1 MNVGKFGLAVF
12 VLGLVVVAG
21 AGMNWMSLDQRAT
34 NASVE
39 MTLADNTYDRLDRL
53 VEGKT
58 LREDMDA
65 MRPWMIG
72 GSIAAV
78 LGLGI
83 IFAGGGATP
92 ATRTCPK
99 CAEAVRAAAVVCKH
113 CGAELQPV
121 DNDPDYPANGAGQGD
136 RKYSYRELA
145 KAAEDAERR
154 PGRS

>member
-1 MNVGKFGLAVF
+1 MNVGKFGLVVF
-12 VLGLVVVAG
+12 VLGLVIAAG
-21 AGMNWMSLDQRAT
+21 AGMNWMSLDQRVT

-83 IFAGGGATP
+83 IFAGGGSAP

-99 CAEAVRAAAVVCKH
+99 CAEPVRVAAVVCKH
-113 CGAELQPV
+113 CGADLQPIA
-121 DNDPDYPANGAGQGD
+121 DSDYPANDAGQGGK
-136 RKYSYRELA
+136 KYSYRALA
-145 KAAEDAERR
+145 KAAEDAERTGKR
-154 PGRS
+154 G

>member
-1 MNVGKFGLAVF
+1 MNLGKFGLVVF
-12 VLGLVVVAG
+12 VLGLVIGAG

-34 NASVE
+34 NASAE

-65 MRPWMIG
+65 MLPWMIG

-83 IFAGGGATP
+83 IFAAGGASP

-113 CGAELQPV
+113 CGVDLQPEET
-121 DNDPDYPANGAGQGD
+121 DPDYPASDAGQGD
-136 RKYSYRELA
+136 RKYSYRALA

-154 PGRS
+154 IGRD

>member
-1 MNVGKFGLAVF
+1 MNSGKFGLVVF
-12 VLGLVVVAG
+12 VLGLVIAAG
-21 AGMNWMSLDQRAT
+21 AGMNWMFLDQRAT

-39 MTLADNTYDRLDRL
+39 MTLADNRYDRLDRL

-83 IFAGGGATP
+83 IFAEAGSAP
-92 ATRTCPK
+92 ATHTCPK

-113 CGAELQPV
+113 CGADLQPIEA
-121 DNDPDYPANGAGQGD
+121 DPDYPANDAGQGD
-136 RKYSYRELA
+136 RKYSYRALA
-145 KAAEDAERR
+145 KAAEEAENRR
-154 PGRS
+154 KS